1 MIGIAIHGAG
11 GRMGQRLIALGSQDD
26 QVNLTA
32 AMESAS
38 HPRAGE
44 DAGVVAG
51 VGEFS
56 LPLSPEWNDT
66 TEAVI
71 DFSVPAGAESITR
84 ICLEKKTPL
93 VVATTG
99 LSEEQKALI
108 KQAATEIPVVWAP
121 SMSTMVNLTMKLA
134 TTAAEVLKDYPG
146 GTDVEILERHHR
158 FKEDS
163 PSGTALRFGNLI
175 SNAMGISN
183 EVHGREGQVG
193 VRPRN
198 ELAYHAIRTGDIP
211 GEHTI
216 VFGVLGETIE
226 LTVKASNRDCYA
238 LGALSAA
245 KFVAQQT
252 PGLYNMYDVL
262 GL

>member
-51 VGEFS
+51 VGELS

-71 DFSVPAGAESITR
+71 DFSVPAGAEAITR
-84 ICLEKKTPL
+84 TCLEKKTPL

-108 KQAATEIPVVWAP
+108 EQEAK
-121 SMSTMVNLTMKLA
+121 
-134 TTAAEVLKDYPG
+134 TTKA
-146 GTDVEILERHHR
+146 
-158 FKEDS
+158 
-163 PSGTALRFGNLI
+163 GN
-175 SNAMGISN
+175 
-183 EVHGREGQVG
+183 
-193 VRPRN
+193 
-198 ELAYHAIRTGDIP
+198 
-211 GEHTI
+211 
-216 VFGVLGETIE
+216 
-226 LTVKASNRDCYA
+226 
-238 LGALSAA
+238 
-245 KFVAQQT
+245 
-252 PGLYNMYDVL
+252 
-262 GL
+262 

>member
-1 MIGIAIHGAG
+1 MIGIAIHGAA
-11 GRMGQRLIALGSQDD
+11 GRMGQRLIALGSQDED
-26 QVNLTA
+26 VQLTA
-32 AMESAS
+32 AIESDS
-38 HPRAGE
+38 HPLVGQ

-51 VGEFS
+51 VGEIGIS
-56 LPLSPEWNDT
+56 LSPDWDSDT
-66 TEAVI
+66 QAVI
-71 DFSVPAGAESITR
+71 DFSVPAGAEAITR
-84 ICLEKKTPL
+84 ACLERGTPL
-93 VVATTG
+93 VIATTG
-99 LSEEQKALI
+99 LSDDQKALI
-108 KQAATEIPVVWAP
+108 EQAAEEIPVVWAP

-175 SNAMGISN
+175 SEAMGITSA
-183 EVHGREGQVG
+183 VHGREGQTG
-193 VRPRN
+193 IRPRN
-198 ELAYHAIRTGDIP
+198 ELAYHAIRTGDNP

-238 LGALSAA
+238 LGAISAA
-245 KFVAQQT
+245 KFVALQP

>member
-1 MIGIAIHGAG
+1 MIGIAIHGAA
-11 GRMGQRLIALGSQDD
+11 GRMGQRLIALGSQDEE
-26 QVNLTA
+26 VRLTA
-32 AMESAS
+32 AIESS
-38 HPRAGE
+38 GHPQVGQ
-44 DAGVVAG
+44 DAGLVAG
-51 VGEFS
+51 VGELGLSF
-56 LPLSPEWNDT
+56 SPEWGKG

-71 DFSVPAGAESITR
+71 DFSVPAAAEAITR
-84 ICLEKKTPL
+84 TCLERKIPL
-93 VVATTG
+93 VMATTG
-99 LSEEQKALI
+99 LGEDQKSLIEQASH
-108 KQAATEIPVVWAP
+108 EIPVVWAP

-134 TTAAEVLKDYPG
+134 TTAAKVLKDYPG

-163 PSGTALRFGNLI
+163 PSGTALRFGDLI
-175 SNAMGISN
+175 SNAMGITN
-183 EVHGREGQVG
+183 EVHGREGEIG

-198 ELAYHAIRTGDIP
+198 ELAYHAIRTGDNP

-238 LGALSAA
+238 LGAITAA
-245 KFVAQQT
+245 KFVAKQQ

>member
-1 MIGIAIHGAG
+1 MIGIAIHGAA

-26 QVNLTA
+26 QIRLTA
-32 AMESAS
+32 ALESAS
-38 HPRAGE
+38 HPQLGQ
-44 DAGVVAG
+44 DAGLVAG
-51 VGEFS
+51 VGELG
-56 LPLSPEWNDT
+56 LPLSSTWEDDT
-66 TEAVI
+66 QAVI
-71 DFSVPAGAESITR
+71 DFSVPAGAEAITR
-84 ICLEKKTPL
+84 KCLERKTPL

-99 LSEEQKALI
+99 LSDEQSGLI
-108 KQAATEIPVVWAP
+108 EQASLEIPVVWAP

-175 SNAMGISN
+175 AGAMGITS
-183 EVHGREGQVG
+183 EVHGREGQIG
-193 VRPRN
+193 ARPRN
-198 ELAYHAIRTGDIP
+198 ELAYHAIRTGDNP

-226 LTVKASNRDCYA
+226 LTVRASNRDCYA
-238 LGALSAA
+238 LGAISAA
-245 KFVAQQT
+245 KFVAQQE

>member
-1 MIGIAIHGAG
+1 MIGIAIHGAA
-11 GRMGQRLIALGSQDD
+11 GRMGQRLIALGSQDEE
-26 QVNLTA
+26 VRLTA
-32 AMESAS
+32 AIESLG
-38 HPRAGE
+38 HPQVGQ
-44 DAGVVAG
+44 DAGLVAG
-51 VGEFS
+51 VGELGLFF
-56 LPLSPEWNDT
+56 SPEWGQG

-71 DFSVPAGAESITR
+71 DFSVPAGAEAITR
-84 ICLEKKTPL
+84 TCQERKIPL
-93 VVATTG
+93 VIATTG
-99 LSEEQKALI
+99 LGEDQKSLIEQASH
-108 KQAATEIPVVWAP
+108 EIPVVWAP

-134 TTAAEVLKDYPG
+134 TTAAKVLKDYPG

-163 PSGTALRFGNLI
+163 PSGTALRFGDLI
-175 SNAMGISN
+175 SNAMGITN
-183 EVHGREGQVG
+183 EVHGREGEIG

-198 ELAYHAIRTGDIP
+198 ELAYHAIRTGDNP

-238 LGALSAA
+238 LGAITAA
-245 KFVAQQT
+245 KFVAKQQ